1 MNVGPKLALGLVA
14 AACVAT
20 PVYAQQDPSAVVVQ
34 AHVDAYRAGNI
45 DAFMNT
51 FAAGA
56 VLTYDGQRFV
66 GKAQIRRAYST
77 NFQPGAPSI
86 YIAGSEM
93 RDGKLVLSEGYVL
106 ADGTDICCSQSH
118 FTVKDGKITRIDTYP
133 PS

>member
-1 MNVGPKLALGLVA
+1 MNIGRKFALALAA
-14 AACVAT
+14 AACAAT
-20 PVYAQQDPSAVVVQ
+20 PTSAQQNPAAVVQ
-34 AHVDAYRAGNI
+34 AHVDAYRAGDI

-66 GKAQIRRAYST
+66 GKSQIRRAYSM
-77 NFQPGAPSI
+77 NFQAGAPTI

-93 RDGKLVLSEGYVL
+93 RDGKVVLSEGYVL
-106 ADGTDICCSQSH
+106 ADGTDICCSLSS
-118 FTVKDGKITRIDTYP
+118 FTVANGKITRVDTYS